1 MDMELPK
8 QLLYLPMEK
17 SRLINKMIVYCSSP
31 LSRIYDLSRTILLD
45 ATKLRSKDITSGQ
58 TLIEVLIALGAAVT
72 IVVAI
77 STVVITALNNAQFS
91 RSQVLAV
98 QHATEGI
105 EFMRKLRDSDW
116 NTFSS
121 YATGTYCF
129 NQNATSLVLRSGTC
143 GQNVDGFFVREIEI
157 EKSASNCQPANPPD
171 PTPTSVPTNGTK
183 ISSIV
188 YWTDSKCT
196 SGGYCHS
203 TKQVT
208 CLTNY
213 TIIPTP

>member
-1 MDMELPK
+1 MERL
-8 QLLYLPMEK
+8 
-17 SRLINKMIVYCSSP
+17 RLINFQK
-31 LSRIYDLSRTILLD
+31 
-45 ATKLRSKDITSGQ
+45 GQ

-77 STVVITALNNAQFS
+77 STVVVAALNNAQFS
-91 RSQVLAV
+91 RNQVLAI

-116 NTFSS
+116 NAFSG
-121 YATGTYCF
+121 YAAGTYCF
-129 NQNATSLVLRSGTC
+129 NQNASSLILRSGSC
-143 GQNVDGFFVREIEI
+143 GQNVDAFFVREIEI
-157 EKSASNCQPANPPD
+157 EKNASNCQPANPPA

-183 ISSIV
+183 ITSSV

-196 SGGYCHS
+196 SAANRFCHS

-213 TIIPTP
+213 TVIPTP